1 MSATGSVVHLE
12 GSTHLSRVVV
22 DGAALEHD
30 RNGAGGSFCSRSGP
44 AVDTDL
50 DASEACSKSEGASR
64 HHASV
69 EEAKLSLKA
78 STVREN
84 LRRRER
90 KCRSIRGRDVG
101 MREGEILARVHGL
114 AVLRHGA
121 VECCW
126 DRRRKNRRVG
136 RSSLSSDYDVRFLN
150 AVKHGHTS
158 HIGIAVDVIFS
169 IANYV
174 K

>member
-1 MSATGSVVHLE
+1 MSATGSIVHLE

-30 RNGAGGSFCSRSGP
+30 RDGAGGSFGSRSGP

-50 DASEACSKSEGASR
+50 DASEACSESEGASR

-78 STVREN
+78 STVRES

-136 RSSLSSDYDVRFLN
+136 RRCERR
-150 AVKHGHTS
+150 GR
-158 HIGIAVDVIFS
+158 
-169 IANYV
+169 
-174 K
+174 